1 MKLIKFKPNFTD
13 NRGSIT
19 DLFYDETINHVTH
32 IKTTD
37 TSSVRGNHYH
47 KKTTQAMYIIK
58 GSLKYWY
65 KQLGENETKCVLVK
79 SGEMVVTKPNEV
91 HAISFEEENEFIV
104 FSWGLRGGKDYEID
118 TFRVDNIIEN
128 K

>member
-1 MKLIKFKPNFTD
+1 MKLINFKANIED

-37 TSSVRGNHYH
+37 ITSVRGNHYH

-65 KQLGENETKCVLVK
+65 RKLGEDKSKYIFVK
-79 SGEMVVTKPNEV
+79 EGEMVVTEPNEV
-91 HAISFEEENEFIV
+91 HAITFEEENEFIV

-118 TFRVDNIIEN
+118 TFRVESIVNIE
-128 K
+128 